1 MSWMA
6 NSYVGSYIENLIIER
21 KTAKE
26 AKKGI
31 NELDKLMFMLVHL
44 WQISWSI

>member
-6 NSYVGSYIENLIIER
+6 NSYVGPYIENLIIER
-21 KTAKE
+21 KAAEE

-31 NELDKLMFMLVHL
+31 NELDKLMVMLSHL
-44 WQISWSI
+44 QKIS